1 MRNFNAKTV
10 KIVDLK
16 SGNIVE
22 VGELAAEVKCKTPR
36 FEYPDKIT
44 LTFDATEKQRRDLKN
59 AIDFNNGVV
68 STEME
73 KVSGLEFVDEPKAE
87 TKPEKVKPVEK
98 AIEKELE
105 LQTDLSSFTLKEL
118 KQYAQ
123 DNGIDITGLTTKK
136 AILKELEQK

>member
-123 DNGIDITGLTTKK
+123 YNGIDITGLTTKK